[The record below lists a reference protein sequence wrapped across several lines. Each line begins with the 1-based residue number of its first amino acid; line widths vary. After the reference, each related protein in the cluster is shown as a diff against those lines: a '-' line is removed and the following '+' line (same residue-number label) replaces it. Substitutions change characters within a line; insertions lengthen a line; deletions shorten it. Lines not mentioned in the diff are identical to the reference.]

1 MARTLQ
7 TLLLVLLAGASPL
20 IHAVEPGAGPSA
32 CAGIDEAAAR
42 LACYDRAVGRETLA
56 ERTIAATRPAD
67 VFSNETLGDV
77 NRCDKGAPS
86 SLLDARWE
94 LDADTA
100 EDPKPATFCIRPFRP
115 IYLMPF
121 YTSRTNQTPSSPTP
135 ENNVS
140 GPQGINRRRRG
151 RIAGDDNDLGLPGD
165 QKPGDLGGK
174 LNDLL
179 DRPSAIGDMGLV
191 SKVEQVLV
199 G

>member
-94 LDADTA
+94 LDAT
-100 EDPKPATFCIRPFRP
+100 RPR
-115 IYLMPF
+115 
-121 YTSRTNQTPSSPTP
+121 SSPP
-135 ENNVS
+135 RSASARS
-140 GPQGINRRRRG
+140 GR
-151 RIAGDDNDLGLPGD
+151 
-165 QKPGDLGGK
+165 
-174 LNDLL
+174 
-179 DRPSAIGDMGLV
+179 ST
-191 SKVEQVLV
+191 
-199 G
+199 